1 MDEGMVRMTLEESS
15 DLRSF
20 ISSLTNRGKKIQ
32 NIARLRHIGF
42 ISSYLT
48 FFGYLVYLIRKGSI
62 TLNILLVLGFSALVI
77 GFLIEKFYLSKKR
90 SILAFGK
97 GNRKIKSILGIWNDQ
112 QRNGAS
118 IHERDH
124 RMFDLLAVH
133 AHKAA
138 HRDTTQIMDCSLC
151 ELLLSAMSPDF
162 KANHALNITIRYIE
176 QAEAFGLSELLEKLT
191 EAVSGLNTGLI
202 DPEGAEALTSELINL
217 RCPIE
222 KLLENLDIA
231 LIQIGQLFESRE
243 IYYPQVLQAALAVKN
258 ALHIVDEEYPTLSR
272 QGQKGRILLG
282 VVKGDIHDIGKN
294 IVKMFLE
301 FNGYAVIDLG
311 VDISPGEFVKAIFHH
326 SPDIVGV
333 SAFINT
339 VIPSFKDTVL
349 ALRKAGFDKPVLA
362 GGIAVNS
369 LTVKKL
375 KQELDSAVPEA
386 VGDIIYAHNVQ
397 EVLKAVDEILY
408 QKKSFEMVVQDEI

>member
-1 MDEGMVRMTLEESS
+1 MDEGMIKMTEEESS
-15 DLRSF
+15 DFLSF

-32 NIARLRHIGF
+32 NMARLKHIGF
-42 ISSYLT
+42 VSSYLT
-48 FFGYLVYLIRKGSI
+48 FFGCLTYIIRKGSI
-62 TLNILLVLGFSALVI
+62 TLDVLIVLGFSALVI
-77 GFLIEKFYLSKKR
+77 GFLIEELYLSKKR
-90 SILAFGK
+90 SIMAFRK
-97 GNRKIKSILGIWNDQ
+97 GNRKIKSVLEIWNNQ
-112 QRNGAS
+112 QSNGTS

-133 AHKAA
+133 ALKAA
-138 HRDTTQIMDCSLC
+138 HTDITHMMDCSSC
-151 ELLLSAMSPDF
+151 ELLFSAMSPDF
-162 KANHALNITIRYIE
+162 KASHALNITIRYIE
-176 QAEAFGLSELLEKLT
+176 QAEAYGLSELLEKLT

-202 DPEGAEALTSELINL
+202 DPESAEALTSELINL
-217 RCPIE
+217 KCPIE
-222 KLLENLDIA
+222 KLLKNLDIA

-258 ALHIVDEEYPTLSR
+258 ALNVVDEEYPTLSR
-272 QGQKGRILLG
+272 QGQNGSILLG

-311 VDISPGEFVKAIFHH
+311 VDISPEEFVEAISHY

-349 ALRKAGFDKPVLA
+349 AIRKAGFNKPVLA

-369 LTVKKL
+369 LTIKKL
-375 KQELDSAVPEA
+375 KQELDSEVPEA

-397 EVLKAVDEILY
+397 EVLKSVNEILCR
-408 QKKSFEMVVQDEI
+408 K

>member
-1 MDEGMVRMTLEESS
+1 MGEGVVRMTEEESRG
-15 DLRSF
+15 LRRS

-32 NIARLRHIGF
+32 NMARLRHIGF
-42 ISSYLT
+42 MSFYFTI
-48 FFGYLVYLIRKGSI
+48 FGCLVYLIRNWSI
-62 TLNILLVLGFSALVI
+62 TLDVLLVLGISALII
-77 GFLIEKFYLSKKR
+77 GFLIGKFYFPEKR
-90 SILAFGK
+90 AILAFGK
-97 GNRKIKSILGIWNDQ
+97 GNRKIKSVLGIWDNQ

-124 RMFDLLAVH
+124 RMFDLLALH

-138 HRDTTQIMDCSLC
+138 HTDVTQMMDCSSC
-151 ELLLSAMSPDF
+151 ELLFSAMSPEF
-162 KANHALNITIRYIE
+162 KVNHALDITIRYIE

-191 EAVSGLNTGLI
+191 EAVSGLKTGLI

-217 RCPIE
+217 KCPIE
-222 KLLENLDIA
+222 KLLKNLDIA

-258 ALHIVDEEYPTLSR
+258 ALNVVNEEYPTLSR
-272 QGQKGRILLG
+272 QGQNKRILLG

-301 FNGYAVIDLG
+301 FNGYLVIDLG
-311 VDISPGEFVKAIFHH
+311 VDISPEEFVQAVSHH

-349 ALRKAGFDKPVLA
+349 ALRKAGFEKPVLV

-369 LTVKKL
+369 LTVNKL
-375 KQELDSAVPEA
+375 RQELDTAVPEA
-386 VGDIIYAHNVQ
+386 IGDIIYAHNVQ
-397 EVLKAVDEILY
+397 EVLKAVDEVIY
-408 QKKSFEMVVQDEI
+408 QG